1 MQENSSHHFMS
12 EWNERVADPGESDQ
26 LLDCNKTDQRLK
38 YKEGKSYIIHF
49 YFIIRKF
56 TTAMITYQL
65 NYHNNIFIVLL

>member
-38 YKEGKSYIIHF
+38 YKEGKSYIIQ
-49 YFIIRKF
+49 R
-56 TTAMITYQL
+56 
-65 NYHNNIFIVLL
+65 HNID